1 MFKFEAV
8 LKSRRK
14 TDFQIVISRPRPE
27 ETEWEKT
34 VWKDRIPAACVKD
47 KCPDCFN
54 HVED

>member
-14 TDFQIVISRPRPE
+14 TGFQIVISPPRPE